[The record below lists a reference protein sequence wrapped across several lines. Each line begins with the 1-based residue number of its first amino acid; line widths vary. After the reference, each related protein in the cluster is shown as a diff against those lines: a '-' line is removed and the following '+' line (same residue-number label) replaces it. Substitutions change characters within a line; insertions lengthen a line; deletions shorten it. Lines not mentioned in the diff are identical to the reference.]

1 MNLTQEQQVAFD
13 AAMNAIENNGRLT
26 INGYAGTGKTFLT
39 RHIVDELKKRGIN
52 GVVLTAPTHQA
63 KNVLTGLSG
72 KEAYTI
78 HSILKIN
85 PVTYEDQVVFDQR
98 EIPDLRNTKVLICDE
113 VSMYDSR
120 LFNILMRSAPDSA
133 IIGLGDVAQ
142 LAPVNDHEISRFFT
156 SEKFNQVSLTNVIRN
171 GQAIIDV
178 ATAVRNG
185 EDIFENTV
193 NDEGVFCL
201 RSDKSIKTFFEQ
213 YFKIVKTL
221 DDCHK
226 TKIMCYTNKN
236 VQKLNEIVRKNIL
249 KTDDPYVKDEI
260 LILQEPVSKTYTYNG
275 KELSETIFNNGEAIK
290 IEAISFGKHKFLFNG
305 MPGQEFDICSLLV
318 RSLDSGIQE
327 TLNVFPDEQTQNKF
341 GLFMSKAADRM
352 KTGAIPKQW
361 KLWWKHK
368 AFYTQVGYFPACT
381 IHKMQGST
389 IENAFLYTPC
399 MSNADELTRQQLLY
413 VGLTRA
419 TKNVFYV

>member
-1 MNLTQEQQVAFD
+1 MNLTQEQQLAFD
-13 AAMNAIENNGRLT
+13 SAMSAIENKGRLT

-39 RHIVDELKKRGIN
+39 RHIVDELKKRNVN

-63 KNVLTGLSG
+63 KNVLTSLSG

-78 HSILKIN
+78 HSVLKIN

-98 EIPDLRNTKVLICDE
+98 EIPDLRNTQVLICDE

-133 IIGLGDVAQ
+133 IIGLGDIAQ
-142 LAPVNDHEISRFFT
+142 LAPVNDTEISKFFT
-156 SEKFNQVSLTNVIRN
+156 SSAFKQVSLTDVIRN
-171 GQAIIDV
+171 GQGIIDV

-185 EDIFENTV
+185 GDIFENV
-193 NDEGVFCL
+193 SDGQGVICL

-213 YFKIVKTL
+213 YFKIVKSL
-221 DDCHK
+221 DDCSK

-236 VQKLNEIVRKNIL
+236 VQKLNQIVRKNLL
-249 KTDDPYVKDEI
+249 KTEDPYVKGEI
-260 LILQEPVSKTYTYNG
+260 LVLQEPVSKDLTYDG
-275 KELSETIFNNGEAIK
+275 KTFSENVFNNGEAVV
-290 IEAISFGKHKFLFNG
+290 IEAISFGKQKFMFTG
-305 MPGQEFDICSLLV
+305 MPGEEFDICSLLV
-318 RSLDSGIQE
+318 RSLDSGTCE
-327 TLNVFPDEQTQNKF
+327 TINVFPDEQVERKF
-341 GLFMSKAADRM
+341 GLFMGKVADRM

-361 KLWWKHK
+361 KQWWKHK
-368 AFYTQVGYFPACT
+368 EFYTKVGYYPACT

-399 MSNADELTRQQLLY
+399 MANADELTRQQLLY

>member
-1 MNLTQEQQVAFD
+1 MSLTQEQQVAFD

-133 IIGLGDVAQ
+133 IIGLGDIAQ
-142 LAPVNDHEISRFFT
+142 LAPVNDTEISRFFT
-156 SEKFNQVSLTNVIRN
+156 SEKFNQVSLTEVIRN

-178 ATAVRNG
+178 ATSVRNG
-185 EDIFENTV
+185 EDIFENVV

-201 RSDKSIKTFFEQ
+201 RSDKSIKTFFER

-221 DDCHK
+221 DDCSS

-236 VQKLNEIVRKNIL
+236 VQKLNQIVRKNLL
-249 KTDDPYVKDEI
+249 KTEDPYVKDEI

-290 IEAISFGKHKFLFNG
+290 IEAISFGKQKFMFTG

-352 KTGAIPKQW
+352 KTGSIRKQW

-368 AFYTQVGYFPACT
+368 GFYTQVGYYPVCT
-381 IHKMQGST
+381 IHKLQGST

>member
-1 MNLTQEQQVAFD
+1 MSLTQEQQVAFD

-133 IIGLGDVAQ
+133 IIGLGDIAQ
-142 LAPVNDHEISRFFT
+142 LAPVNDTEISRFFT

-178 ATAVRNG
+178 ATSVRNG
-185 EDIFENTV
+185 EDIFENVV

-201 RSDKSIKTFFEQ
+201 RSDKSIKTFFER

-221 DDCHK
+221 DDCSS

-236 VQKLNEIVRKNIL
+236 VQKLNQIVRKNLL
-249 KTDDPYVKDEI
+249 KTEDPYVKDEI

-290 IEAISFGKHKFLFNG
+290 IEAISFGKQKFMFTG

-352 KTGAIPKQW
+352 KTGSIPKQW

-368 AFYTQVGYFPACT
+368 AFYTQVGYFPVCT
-381 IHKMQGST
+381 IHKLQGST